1 MPFHHDVTVAWGD
14 CDEAG
19 IVFYPNYFYWLDS
32 AFQALLRAHGLS
44 QRSLRT
50 RFGALGTPIV
60 EAGAK
65 FLGPVTY
72 EDVLRLE
79 VCIARWGR
87 KSFRVAYRG
96 FKDGELVLE
105 GFEARIWAVPTE
117 SGRLTSAEI
126 PAAIRAALSRAPG
139 DVPPAR
145 TVC

>member
-1 MPFHHDVTVAWGD
+1 MLSGHPMPFHHDVTVAWGD

-72 EDVLRLE
+72 EDVLRFE
-79 VCIARWGR
+79 VHVEHWGT

-96 FKDGELVLE
+96 FEESRPVLE
-105 GFEARIWAVPTE
+105 GFEIRVWAVSGET
-117 SGRLTSAEI
+117 GRL
-126 PAAIRAALSRAPG
+126 
-139 DVPPAR
+139 
-145 TVC
+145 